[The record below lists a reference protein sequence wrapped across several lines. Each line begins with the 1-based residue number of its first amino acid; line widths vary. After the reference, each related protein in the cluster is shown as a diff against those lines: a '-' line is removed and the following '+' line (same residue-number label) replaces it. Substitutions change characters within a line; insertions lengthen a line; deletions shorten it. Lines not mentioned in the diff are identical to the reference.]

1 MQCKIYLTC
10 TTTDMEM
17 VKVMQGDPL
26 VILSSE
32 WLKGSHSNDGRRHLW
47 KLHKQI
53 VSLKGFLTMNELEK
67 WIYWWSI
74 FWKIFFLSR
83 FDNRNKMRYYLFEVI
98 IVNQTLHICVSWCK
112 YDLLTS
118 IPHFIDIFTWLA
130 HQSKLCHT
138 LK

>member
-1 MQCKIYLTC
+1 MQNILDMYHYWYGNGQSDAGGPTC
-10 TTTDMEM
+10 NS
-17 VKVMQGDPL
+17 
-26 VILSSE
+26 ILR
-32 WLKGSHSNDGRRHLW
+32 LKGSHSNDGRRHLW